1 MKASYDSEVDA
12 LSIRW
17 SEEPVE
23 ESDQVEPGVIVDYD
37 VDGHIVAIE
46 VLNATQRIKNFP
58 QAVSESLSVI

>member
-23 ESDQVEPGVIVDYD
+23 ESDQIEPGVIVDYD

-58 QAVSESLSVI
+58 QAVSESLSII

>member
-1 MKASYDSEVDA
+1 MKASYDFEVDA

-46 VLNATQRIKNFP
+46 VLNATKRIKNFP
-58 QAVSESLSVI
+58 QAVSEFLSVT